1 MKWAWTQA
9 RARVVYVLHI
19 QSSRSCPPL
28 PPPPGI
34 DHMTAL
40 RLIKGLQG
48 RGGKITRFTS
58 LCGGLPAPEA
68 ADNPIG
74 YKFSWSPIGV
84 LRAATNVS
92 CVSVYS
98 LLHVHSCPH
107 QHRLLL
113 SILHMLCPHDLVTHC
128 ACCPLPHQRQR
139 RRYPRGAA
147 SSPRC
152 SRLAS
157 PQLRLDCSL
166 LIF

>member
-1 MKWAWTQA
+1 
-9 RARVVYVLHI
+9 VLI
-19 QSSRSCPPL
+19 QLLLNDFIESKSFTNLRL
-28 PPPPGI
+28 GI

-92 CVSVYS
+92 C
-98 LLHVHSCPH
+98 LGT
-107 QHRLLL
+107 
-113 SILHMLCPHDLVTHC
+113 MLVTLEI
-128 ACCPLPHQRQR
+128 CCRLTLFSCGALSDERQR
-139 RRYPRGAA
+139 RRYPRRAFA
-147 SSPRC
+147 EARC
-152 SRLAS
+152 TG
-157 PQLRLDCSL
+157 
-166 LIF
+166 